1 MKDLQS
7 IFQLP
12 YAEFREA
19 YLEQLVYPVFGRESL
34 LEGEGRGVVRRHAEL
49 QQLAADTGISDIEHL
64 GDLVLAADATTSLF
78 DVTVADRVRLRRN
91 RAAVQRCIHRLMDR
105 YSCALIIF
113 HYADRPLDP
122 FRLTF
127 CARRG
132 GTEMTDTQ
140 RYTYIVGPGQP
151 CRTVAD
157 RFVALGQKQGM
168 DITFRDL
175 EAAFAVQPLSDA
187 FFNRY
192 RELYADIVA
201 YATGKRMVKTG
212 NKWEEKTVATP
223 SGPIMQPFRQQFKDE
238 AEKRVRDYIKKLMGR
253 LVFIQFVQRKGWMNG
268 EPDYLQRLYRDYEQ
282 EHGSEDTRFV
292 DDRLERVFSC
302 LNTPEG
308 TPGRPSLAGI
318 PYLNGGLF
326 GEDGCDRLCFPLPA
340 HFIGE
345 VLSFFGQYNFTI
357 DENDPNEAE
366 VGIDPEMLGR
376 IFESLLEDNKDKG
389 AFYTPKE
396 IVHYMCRES
405 LTAYL
410 LTGITDEPTREA
422 ITRFVAT
429 HNSEAL
435 RANPKLAEQVADH
448 LEAVKICDP
457 AIGSG
462 AFPMGLLRELYALRE
477 ALADGTPDHDP
488 AKLKRHIIEHNIY
501 GVDIDRGAV
510 DIARLRFWLALIV
523 DEEQPQ
529 PLPNLDFKIM
539 MGNSLIEEYRGVNL
553 ATVTQRKQCEQTNF
567 VEDMTDCQ
575 RLILG
580 KNIHDYYSEPDH
592 EKKATLHTKIINGVY
607 SVLAENN
614 ITPSI
619 IASLRHEGIE
629 DNTRFF
635 LFHTWFYDVFKD
647 NGGFDIVIGNPP
659 YIQLQKLPVADKE
672 LYKAAKY
679 LTYHSM
685 GDICCLFYERGMQLL
700 RPEGQLCFITTN
712 KWMGTDYGAPTRKY
726 FLQHTD
732 PQLLIDFQGVKVFE
746 SASVD
751 VNILRLAKQ
760 TYQGQTL
767 GCVAENNDRA
777 IVDATAQYVADHHV
791 RCTFRPEQPWVIL
804 SPLAQR
810 IKDKIEAAGT
820 PLKDWDIQINYGIK
834 TGYNKA
840 FIIGEDKRNEIL
852 ANCKSQD
859 ERQRTE
865 ELIRPMLK
873 GRDILDEGYKWA
885 GRYLINVHNG
895 VKKRL
900 PRINIEE
907 YPAIKAHLDSHWEK
921 LEHRADQGDT
931 PYNLRNCAYIE
942 DFRNPKLFYADI
954 TQHMNFCLCEDYMLC
969 DNTIYFMASPDK
981 EFLKSLATYLNSKLV
996 DWYYRLISV
1005 QLGEKAAR
1013 MFTIYVLN
1021 IPVPCD
1027 LTADPYK
1034 VFGLTPE
1041 EISLIENS

>member
-64 GDLVLAADATTSLF
+64 GDLLLAADATTSLF
-78 DVTVADRVRLRRN
+78 DVTVADRVLLRRN

-140 RYTYIVGPGQP
+140 RYTYIVGPQQP
-151 CRTVAD
+151 CRTVAE
-157 RFVALGQKQGM
+157 RFATLGQKHGI

-223 SGPIMQPFRQQFKDE
+223 SGPIMQPFRQQFGDE

-308 TPGRPSLAGI
+308 TPERPDLAGI

-326 GEDGCDRLCFPLPA
+326 GEDGCDRLRFPLPA

-429 HNSEAL
+429 HNSEGL
-435 RANPKLAEQVADH
+435 GTNTEFVKQVAEH

-477 ALADGTPDHDP
+477 ALADGTADRDP

-553 ATVTQRKQCEQTNF
+553 ATVTQRKQCEQTNW
-567 VEDMTDCQ
+567 VENMTDCQ

-580 KNIHDYYSEPDH
+580 KNIQDYYSEPDH

-659 YIQLQKLPVADKE
+659 YGAKIDNKYKSYIKKRYITANTIPHLQKGSMDSFTLFIELGYKLLVKGGVSCMIVPLALTSSDSLSGVHRILTKQCDDIKISSYAVRPQPVFKHAVINTSIL
-672 LYKAAKY
+672 LYRKTEMACTKL
-679 LTYHSM
+679 LTTKMY
-685 GDICCLFYERGMQLL
+685 
-700 RPEGQLCFITTN
+700 
-712 KWMGTDYGAPTRKY
+712 RKGHN
-726 FLQHTD
+726 FNLQHLVDHLEFVDVKDYMIYGRIPKISTPIEVSILNKLNQCKPLTHFLND
-732 PQLLIDFQGVKVFE
+732 NGKPVFYRKTGGRYFKVVTNYSTGSTKEDSINLIDKY
-746 SASVD
+746 A
-751 VNILRLAKQ
+751 NAI
-760 TYQGQTL
+760 
-767 GCVAENNDRA
+767 GC
-777 IVDATAQYVADHHV
+777 
-791 RCTFRPEQPWVIL
+791 IL
-804 SPLAQR
+804 SSNLSFWFYQIFSNNLDWRTSEINAFRIPPLSDSAI
-810 IKDKIEAAGT
+810 IK
-820 PLKDWDIQINYGIK
+820 LNSLY
-834 TGYNKA
+834 
-840 FIIGEDKRNEIL
+840 
-852 ANCKSQD
+852 
-859 ERQRTE
+859 
-865 ELIRPMLK
+865 
-873 GRDILDEGYKWA
+873 
-885 GRYLINVHNG
+885 
-895 VKKRL
+895 
-900 PRINIEE
+900 EE
-907 YPAIKAHLDSHWEK
+907 YL
-921 LEHRADQGDT
+921 
-931 PYNLRNCAYIE
+931 
-942 DFRNPKLFYADI
+942 ADI
-954 TQHMNFCLCEDYMLC
+954 EHNANVRTS
-969 DNTIYFMASPDK
+969 TG
-981 EFLKSLATYLNSKLV
+981 NS
-996 DWYYRLISV
+996 R
-1005 QLGEKAAR
+1005 
-1013 MFTIYVLN
+1013 
-1021 IPVPCD
+1021 
-1027 LTADPYK
+1027 YK
-1034 VFGLTPE
+1034 VATFKEYKIVKSKAIIDRIDDLICPFYGMTQE
-1041 EISLIENS
+1041 ETEFIKSYELEFRMSGDD